1 MDLRP
6 FLYRPLFLSSLG
18 VGILAFAVPVMGHA
32 LGATA
37 AEIGG
42 LYSVF
47 ALATL
52 VLRPVVGFGLDR
64 FGQKPFLVV
73 GCVCYALAM
82 ASFALVT
89 TLPFLYLGRVLQ
101 GVGSAVLW
109 LSAYKVAT
117 DGTTTDQRG
126 GILGQVEA
134 AGERGALSGALV
146 GFIVLS
152 VLPLLLGWR
161 LLFGS
166 YAVLAVGGAWLAW
179 RYTPHQKLVSSS
191 KPKERWRP
199 SGSLLRLMAV
209 VFVTGAASATLWPL
223 LLISAQNR
231 FTSSVGLLATAY
243 LPAALVASFLSPV
256 LGRLSDRVGRAPLMA
271 LGLAGSGLLALL
283 IPALPN
289 LLWLAVLWAL
299 EAVGLAM
306 AVPAEIAL
314 VADLTGGE
322 QRGAGYGFYTFAAS
336 LGAVCGP
343 VLGGW
348 LYDTQSHALPF
359 YVFSGLLL
367 AGAVAVVILF
377 RGLNGAERSERWAS
391 RARFFFST
399 RFPKCSGN
407 CQK

>member
-1 MDLRP
+1 MATGSQPQPLKMDLRP
-6 FLYRPLFLSSLG
+6 FLYRPLFLCSLG
-18 VGILAFAVPVMGHA
+18 VGILAFAVPVLGHA

-37 AEIGG
+37 VEIGG

-47 ALATL
+47 SLATL

-64 FGQKPFLVV
+64 FGRKPFLVV
-73 GCVCYALAM
+73 GCVCSALAM
-82 ASFALVT
+82 GSFALVT
-89 TLPFLYLGRVLQ
+89 TLPSLYLGRVLQ
-101 GVGSAVLW
+101 GIGVSVLW
-109 LSAYKVAT
+109 LSAYTLAT

-126 GILGQVEA
+126 GILGRVEA

-146 GFIVLS
+146 GFTVLS

-166 YAVLAVGGAWLAW
+166 YAVLAAGAAWLAW
-179 RYTPHQKLVSSS
+179 RYVPHHEPVSSS

-209 VFVTGAASATLWPL
+209 VFVTGAASVTLWPL
-223 LLISAQNR
+223 LLIYVQNR
-231 FTSSVGLLATAY
+231 FTSSVGLVALAY
-243 LPAALVASFLSPV
+243 IPAALVASFLSPV
-256 LGRLSDRVGRAPLMA
+256 LGRLSDRVGRAPMMA

-289 LLWLAVLWAL
+289 LFWLAMLWAL

-306 AVPAEIAL
+306 ASPAEAAL
-314 VADLTGGE
+314 VADLTGGD
-322 QRGAGYGFYTFAAS
+322 QRGAGYGLYTFAAS

-359 YVFSGLLL
+359 YAFSGLLL
-367 AGAVAVVILF
+367 AGAGAVVVLL
-377 RGLNGAERSERWAS
+377 RD
-391 RARFFFST
+391 
-399 RFPKCSGN
+399 PKGVEHSDV
-407 CQK
+407 

>member
-1 MDLRP
+1 MATGSQPQPMEMDLRL

-37 AEIGG
+37 VEIGG

-47 ALATL
+47 TLATL

-64 FGQKPFLVV
+64 FGRKPFLVV
-73 GCVCYALAM
+73 GCLCYALAM

-89 TLPFLYLGRVLQ
+89 TLPSLYLGRVLQ
-101 GVGSAVLW
+101 GIGASVLW
-109 LSAYKVAT
+109 LSVYTLAT

-126 GILGQVEA
+126 GILGRVEA
-134 AGERGALSGALV
+134 AGERGALSGALI
-146 GFIVLS
+146 GFTVLS
-152 VLPLLLGWR
+152 VLPLLPGWR

-179 RYTPHQKLVSSS
+179 RYAPHHEPVSSS
-191 KPKERWRP
+191 KHRERQRP
-199 SGSLLRLMAV
+199 SQYLLRLMVV
-209 VFVTGAASATLWPL
+209 VFITGAAFTTLWPL

-256 LGRLSDRVGRAPLMA
+256 LGRLSDRVGRASLMA
-271 LGLAGSGLLALL
+271 LGLVGSGIFALL
-283 IPALPN
+283 IPTLPS

-306 AVPAEIAL
+306 AGPAEAAF
-314 VADLTGGE
+314 VADLTGSE
-322 QRGAGYGFYTFAAS
+322 QRGAGYGLYTLAAS
-336 LGAVCGP
+336 SGAVCGP

-359 YVFSGLLL
+359 YVFGGLLL
-367 AGAVAVVILF
+367 AGAVAVVVLL
-377 RGLNGAERSERWAS
+377 RGSKGVERSAV
-391 RARFFFST
+391 
-399 RFPKCSGN
+399 
-407 CQK
+407 

>member
-1 MDLRP
+1 METESQSQLLKMNLRP
-6 FLYRPLFLSSLG
+6 FLYRPLFLCSLG
-18 VGILAFAVPVMGHA
+18 VGILAFAVPVLGHA

-37 AEIGG
+37 VEVGG

-47 ALATL
+47 SLATL
-52 VLRPVVGFGLDR
+52 MLRPVVGFGLDR
-64 FGQKPFLVV
+64 FGRKPFLVV
-73 GCVCYALAM
+73 GCICSALAM
-82 ASFALVT
+82 GSFAFVT
-89 TLPFLYLGRVLQ
+89 TLPSLYFGRVLQ
-101 GVGSAVLW
+101 GVGVSVLW
-109 LSAYKVAT
+109 LSAYALAT

-126 GILGQVEA
+126 GILGRVEA

-146 GFIVLS
+146 GFTVLS

-161 LLFGS
+161 FLFGS
-166 YAVLAVGGAWLAW
+166 YAVLAAGAAWLAW
-179 RYTPHQKLVSSS
+179 RYTPHQESVSSS

-199 SGSLLRLMAV
+199 SGSLLRLMVV

-223 LLISAQNR
+223 LLIYVQNR
-231 FTSSVGLLATAY
+231 FTSRVGLVATAY

-283 IPALPN
+283 IPVLPS
-289 LLWLAVLWAL
+289 LFWLAVLWAL

-306 AVPAEIAL
+306 ASPAEAAL
-314 VADLTGGE
+314 VADLTGGD
-322 QRGAGYGFYTFAAS
+322 QRGAGYGFYAFAAS

-359 YVFSGLLL
+359 YAFSGLLL
-367 AGAVAVVILF
+367 AGAVAVVVLL
-377 RGLNGAERSERWAS
+377 RK
-391 RARFFFST
+391 
-399 RFPKCSGN
+399 PKVVEHSDV
-407 CQK
+407 

>member
-1 MDLRP
+1 MDFRP

-18 VGILAFAVPVMGHA
+18 VGILAFAVPVLGHA

-37 AEIGG
+37 VEIGG

-47 ALATL
+47 TLATL

-64 FGQKPFLVV
+64 FGRKPPLVA

-89 TLPFLYLGRVLQ
+89 TLPSLYLGRVLQ
-101 GVGSAVLW
+101 GVGSSVLW
-109 LSAYKVAT
+109 LSAYTVAT

-146 GFIVLS
+146 GFTVLS

-166 YAVLAVGGAWLAW
+166 YAVLAAGGAWLAW
-179 RYTPHQKLVSSS
+179 RYTPHQELISSS

-199 SGSLLRLMAV
+199 PGSLLRLMAV

-223 LLISAQNR
+223 LLIYVQNR
-231 FTSSVGLLATAY
+231 FTSSVSLLAIAY

-306 AVPAEIAL
+306 AVPAETAF

-322 QRGAGYGFYTFAAS
+322 QRGVGYGLYTFAAS

-377 RGLNGAERSERWAS
+377 RGLKGAERSER
-391 RARFFFST
+391 
-399 RFPKCSGN
+399 
-407 CQK
+407 